1 MVVVSLIVYLDI
13 NTSNDHLLI
22 VLLFYFMIFIGVAD
36 RNPLASSVSDF
47 KVSLV
52 VWKFRSKIDSFLSI
66 FKIVNYNELSVNN

>member
-1 MVVVSLIVYLDI
+1 MVVVSLIVYRDI
-13 NTSNDHLLI
+13 DTSNDHLLI

-66 FKIVNYNELSVNN
+66 FKIVNNNELSVNN